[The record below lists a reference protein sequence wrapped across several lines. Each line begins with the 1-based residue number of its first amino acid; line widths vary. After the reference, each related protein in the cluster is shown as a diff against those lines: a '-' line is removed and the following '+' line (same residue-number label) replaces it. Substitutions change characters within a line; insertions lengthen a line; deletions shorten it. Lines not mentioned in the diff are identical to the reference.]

1 MIYIYMD
8 ICGFTFFFGRQ
19 RQNFVVNVDSCIE
32 NTQNC
37 NIHVQCVV
45 LDVVI
50 LNVPRLIIPATV

>member
-1 MIYIYMD
+1 MIYIHGYLW
-8 ICGFTFFFGRQ
+8 FYLFFGRQ

>member
-1 MIYIYMD
+1 MD